1 MDIVVQLLSAIAWPV
16 TAIILAL
23 IFRVE
28 FRQVM
33 RRLSVFSY
41 KDAKAEFKH
50 ALEEVEGEIRRFPK
64 SSPLPS
70 ELDTIPAESHESL
83 SDYDRLLR
91 IADISPRAA
100 VMEAWR
106 EVEIG
111 TKQVAD
117 TYSIPTTEQIAGV
130 KAIHELVNRGLLPS
144 MLLSIYERL
153 RRLRSRAA
161 HAPDFVVDEEQAER
175 FIEAANHFY
184 ETFRFLLKQ
193 AEEKKSMKRT
203 PKKAN
208 ARKPS
213 ARGDLRR

>member
-1 MDIVVQLLSAIAWPV
+1 MEAVVQLLSAIAWPV
-16 TAIILAL
+16 AAIILAL
-23 IFRVE
+23 IFRAE
-28 FRQVM
+28 LRQVM
-33 RRLSVFSY
+33 RRLSAFSY

-50 ALEEVEGEIRRFPK
+50 ALEEVEGEIRSLPK
-64 SSPLPS
+64 SSPPQS
-70 ELDTIPAESHESL
+70 ERDTALGGPETL
-83 SDYDRLLR
+83 SDYERLLR

-111 TKQVAD
+111 TKHVTDA
-117 TYSIPTTEQIAGV
+117 YSIPTTGQIAGV
-130 KAIHELVNRGLLPS
+130 KAIQELVNRGLLPS

-193 AEEKKSMKRT
+193 AEEKKNRKR
-203 PKKAN
+203 PPNKAN
-208 ARKPS
+208 A
-213 ARGDLRR
+213 GDA